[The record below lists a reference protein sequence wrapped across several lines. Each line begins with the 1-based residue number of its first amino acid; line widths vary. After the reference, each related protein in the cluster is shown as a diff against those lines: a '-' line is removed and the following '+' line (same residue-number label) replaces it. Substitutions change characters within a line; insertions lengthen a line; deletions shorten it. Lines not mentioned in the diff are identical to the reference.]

1 MNNLTPRNLATLAVL
16 LERMESLGQP
26 VDADQYRR
34 VVRQL
39 GQGLAEAE
47 PGPALEALLA
57 GHAGA
62 AQVYENHVY
71 AQAGLCRAPLE
82 AALGA
87 ELMARGLIERARRV
101 APAERDRH

>member
-16 LERMESLGQP
+16 LERMESQGQP

-34 VVRQL
+34 VVLELSR
-39 GQGLAEAE
+39 GLAEAE
-47 PGPALEALLA
+47 PGPMLDALLA

-62 AQVYENHVY
+62 AQIYENHVY
-71 AQAGLCRAPLE
+71 AHAGLCRAPLE

-87 ELMARGLIERARRV
+87 ELMARGLIERVRRV
-101 APAERDRH
+101 ARAERDSH